1 MNVIVTSRQYD
12 FKSKPYN
19 NLSHH
24 RLAAAFLA
32 TFASPIPF
40 RRFFSYP
47 HSFMAVNFTA
57 VKYWC
62 RNTTCFLTWKK
73 KHQKNVKEASFK
85 YIVFFVTNS
94 GIGQIKQQKRP
105 QLVFFVRY
113 GRFYGFFCLWFGL
126 MYLSWWRCFG
136 NKLYGYWTFS
146 IWNEVAR
153 RRAPNK

>member
-57 VKYWC
+57 VKFRFKSATFFSHKRKNSKKSRMKHPVNASGSEAENSTLPGRC
-62 RNTTCFLTWKK
+62 LKHPSADSNTAQGESPRIHSRDQAKAVSVSANTAEK
-73 KHQKNVKEASFK
+73 K
-85 YIVFFVTNS
+85 YIVFL
-94 GIGQIKQQKRP
+94 I
-105 QLVFFVRY
+105 
-113 GRFYGFFCLWFGL
+113 C
-126 MYLSWWRCFG
+126 
-136 NKLYGYWTFS
+136 
-146 IWNEVAR
+146 
-153 RRAPNK
+153 